1 MEGGRARLLQLP
13 AAKSVQ
19 PGLGLL
25 PRGFR
30 AARGDVW
37 QSSTV
42 ELGFGRAALGTAASV
57 SAISILLLSLSCFL
71 PDIDFHQTVN
81 AIPGLPAITILIA
94 PSVCPGLYTLNG
106 TLVLRTL

>member
-1 MEGGRARLLQLP
+1 M
-13 AAKSVQ
+13 
-19 PGLGLL
+19 
-25 PRGFR
+25 
-30 AARGDVW
+30 RGDVS

-81 AIPGLPAITILIA
+81 AIPGLPAIMILIC
-94 PSVCPGLYTLNG
+94 PFICPGLYTLKG
-106 TLVLRTL
+106 MLLLMTI